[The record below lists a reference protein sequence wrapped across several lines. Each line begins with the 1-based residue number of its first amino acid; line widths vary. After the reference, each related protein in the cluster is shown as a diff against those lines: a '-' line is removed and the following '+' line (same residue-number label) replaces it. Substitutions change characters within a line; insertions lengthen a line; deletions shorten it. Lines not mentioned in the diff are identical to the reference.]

1 MICKLYDIKT
11 YLEIGVYNGTS
22 MSYVVAEESEKKCY
36 GIDLFEDIVKTVRK
50 DKQWFYNAEQGG
62 KSNYY
67 STEEVTKNVE
77 SNNVN
82 SKLSLIKGNSHN
94 KKTINKLKKQLG
106 TEKIDLLFIDGGHKY
121 EDVKQDFENYAP
133 LVKEGGIIVLDDYT
147 DEWWGVKKYG
157 DEIKINH
164 EYDFIGVWNNNEL
177 ILQKKDSHGN

>member
-1 MICKLYDIKT
+1 MNKLISDYNNNLKFYNQLENKIDNSISGRCCHHNVNVLYMICKLYDIKT

-36 GIDLFEDIVKTVRK
+36 GIDLFEDIVKTVPK
-50 DKQWFYNAEQGG
+50 DKQWFYDAKQGG

-94 KKTINKLKKQLG
+94 KKTINKY
-106 TEKIDLLFIDGGHKY
+106 Y
-121 EDVKQDFENYAP
+121 EYK
-133 LVKEGGIIVLDDYT
+133 
-147 DEWWGVKKYG
+147 
-157 DEIKINH
+157 
-164 EYDFIGVWNNNEL
+164 
-177 ILQKKDSHGN
+177 